1 MGFKEKE
8 ESIENLKLENEEAS
22 ERVSLEQK
30 KAAIKEAK
38 RKYGRDWK
46 KVLGIFKHIK
56 VDRETMMDLHSM
68 GIGGEELRNL
78 NKPPSIRRYR

>member
-56 VDRETMMDLHSM
+56 VDKETMMDLHSM
-68 GIGGEELRNL
+68 GIGGDELRNL
-78 NKPPSIRRYR
+78 NRPPSIRRYR

>member
-38 RKYGRDWK
+38 RRYGRDWK

-56 VDRETMMDLHSM
+56 VDKETMMDLHSM
-68 GIGGEELRNL
+68 GIGGDELRNL
-78 NKPPSIRRYR
+78 NRPPSIRRYR

>member
-1 MGFKEKE
+1 MDFKDKE

-56 VDRETMMDLHSM
+56 VDKETMMDLHSM

>member
-56 VDRETMMDLHSM
+56 VDKETMMDLHSM

-78 NKPPSIRRYR
+78 NRPPSIRRYR

>member
-30 KAAIKEAK
+30 KAAIKEAR

>member
-1 MGFKEKE
+1 MDFKDKE
-8 ESIENLKLENEEAS
+8 ESIERLKLENEEQDQK
-22 ERVSLEQK
+22 VSLAQK
-30 KAAIKEAK
+30 KALEREARK
-38 RKYGRDWK
+38 KYGRDWN

-78 NKPPSIRRYR
+78 NRPPSIRRYR

>member
-1 MGFKEKE
+1 MDFKEKE